1 VLEKYKNENARLK
14 DDLTIALYELKMER
28 EKNAM
33 MEIKFDQEK
42 KAMIDSFNKKMEEI
56 RKVAAA
62 ESLVKDKV
70 IEKIELDRKEL
81 QVKIRDLAYILK
93 VPRVHHA
100 YIKDHGI
107 DEFVNRCKSVVQ
119 YHDMKYEEF
128 EYSTARMRARH

>member
-1 VLEKYKNENARLK
+1 MLEKYKNENARLK
-14 DDLTIALYELKMER
+14 DELTIALYELKIER

-33 MEIKFDQEK
+33 MELKFDQEK

-70 IEKIELDRKEL
+70 IEKIERDKKEL
-81 QVKIRDLAYILK
+81 QVKIKELAYILK

-107 DEFVNRCKSVVQ
+107 DEFVNRCKSVV
-119 YHDMKYEEF
+119 
-128 EYSTARMRARH
+128 